1 MKENESV
8 GPEQS
13 TPATAQAEVYE
24 GLKSAGL
31 SDVEAFRT
39 AEAVR
44 EQAGHNIKETLEVHQ
59 GKMDTMVDGLETSLT
74 AKIDG
79 VDSKLDAVKTELKA
93 DTAQLSTELRAET
106 AQLRSELNADTA
118 QLSTELRAESAQ
130 LSTELKAE
138 AAQLSTELKAEVAQ
152 RSTELKAD
160 TKQRS
165 TELSSEMEAI
175 RRELNFYRWGFIV
188 GIGLVTLLI
197 AIMSFLVASGL
208 LPAFQ
213 RWLWQDSTPSQSVQ
227 APVESDPPETEVPLE
242 SDPPEESPQ

>member
-59 GKMDTMVDGLETSLT
+59 GKMDTLFDGFETRLT

-79 VDSKLDAVKTELKA
+79 VGSRLTAKIDHVDTKLDSGKSPLKA
-93 DTAQLSTELRAET
+93 DTAQLSAEVKAQT
-106 AQLRSELNADTA
+106 AQLSTGLRANTA
-118 QLSTELRAESAQ
+118 QLSTELKDELAQ
-130 LSTELKAE
+130 LQTEVWVELKA
-138 AAQLSTELKAEVAQ
+138 
-152 RSTELKAD
+152 
-160 TKQRS
+160 
-165 TELSSEMEAI
+165 I
-175 RRELNFYRWGFIV
+175 RKELNFFRWALIV
-188 GIGLVTLLI
+188 LI
-197 AIMSFLVASGL
+197 ALMWLLVALVSFLIGSAL
-208 LPAFQ
+208 
-213 RWLWQDSTPSQSVQ
+213 R
-227 APVESDPPETEVPLE
+227 PVFER
-242 SDPPEESPQ
+242 